1 MKGSRGDYGRF
12 GDSPGG
18 RNLDRSDL
26 DFGRRRGDSDLVLIS
41 GLPCCGRDPKLGRGY
56 FDYPGVFSI
65 LIFYGSK
72 LGLLVMFGFTRLTI
86 NERYVWSELAN
97 IWV

>member
-1 MKGSRGDYGRF
+1 MVSHAVVEILNWAGVISIILA
-12 GDSPGG
+12 S
-18 RNLDRSDL
+18 
-26 DFGRRRGDSDLVLIS
+26 LV
-41 GLPCCGRDPKLGRGY
+41 
-56 FDYPGVFSI
+56 F